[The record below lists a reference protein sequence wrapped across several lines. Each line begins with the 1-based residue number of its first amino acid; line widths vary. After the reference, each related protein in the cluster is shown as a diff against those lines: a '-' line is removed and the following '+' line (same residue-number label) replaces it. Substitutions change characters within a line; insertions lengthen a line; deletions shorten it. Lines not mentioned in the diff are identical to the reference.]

1 MDQRRGV
8 RADAQRAEGRMKAL
22 VPHRFTTTTAR
33 NLDMEKVNDDLE
45 AIAGDVNRNL
55 GNRYTY
61 STHVFHVDGLSNASS
76 EVLRSFIIRR
86 PGTNNGA
93 EIFGVELSLYATGTA
108 IWTATCSDTSWP
120 AFSVT
125 AAGSSVESY
134 GSSPVPVSIPSSSSH
149 VQITLAAD
157 GASTIVRGDLVIH
170 LRCDRGNQGTSHAGY
185 TPTLIDSTSSTAGSL
200 LDTQL
205 TAAALA
211 VTNDTTNNVDLRCE
225 CFVARVLLAGESRI
239 LRLPSGARRKLFADG
254 KVAGALAQTVT
265 FSVDGTSFPVVGTG
279 SATTYASGTAALSGT
294 LVDDPMDPSDDTI
307 VTIANAAGVTIDCAY
322 LLVWF
327 S

>member
-1 MDQRRGV
+1 
-8 RADAQRAEGRMKAL
+8 MKAL

-45 AIAGDVNRNL
+45 AIARDANRNL
-55 GNRYTY
+55 DNRYTY
-61 STHVFHVDGLSNASS
+61 SMQVFPLDGLTNASN

-93 EIFGVELSLYATGTA
+93 EVCGLEFVLYAAGTVVWTITGPD
-108 IWTATCSDTSWP
+108 ATWP
-120 AFSVT
+120 TIAA
-125 AAGSSVESY
+125 AAGGATTESYASSSV
-134 GSSPVPVSIPSSSSH
+134 PISIPSSSTHIIFTAS
-149 VQITLAAD
+149 APS
-157 GASTIVRGDLVIH
+157 ASTITRGYFVVH

-211 VTNDTTNNVDLRCE
+211 VTHDTTNNVDLRCE
-225 CFVARVLLAGESRI
+225 CFVARVLLAGESRAF
-239 LRLPSGARRKLFADG
+239 RLPSGARRKLFADG
-254 KVAGALAQTVT
+254 KVAAALAQTVT
-265 FSVDGTSFPVVGTG
+265 FSVDGTSFAVPGTG
-279 SATTYASGTAALSGT
+279 STTTYANGTAALSGT
-294 LVDDPMDPSDDTI
+294 LVDDPMDATDDTI
-307 VTIANAAGVTIDCAY
+307 VTIANAAGVTVDCAY
-322 LLVWF
+322 LLVWW